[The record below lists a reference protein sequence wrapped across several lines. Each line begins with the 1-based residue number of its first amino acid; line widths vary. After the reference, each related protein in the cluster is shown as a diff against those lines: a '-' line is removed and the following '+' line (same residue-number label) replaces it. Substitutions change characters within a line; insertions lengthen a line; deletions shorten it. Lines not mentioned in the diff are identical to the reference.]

1 MVAVPPSLS
10 FTDGSHLFFVVFRKM
25 VSFVS
30 DSTVGTKKTG
40 MAAAFDDERTN
51 RQANFFKEKR
61 NSQELSRRITLL
73 SFLNCAAQN
82 GILEFNKTHRIV

>member
-1 MVAVPPSLS
+1 MVPPSRLC

-30 DSTVGTKKTG
+30 DSTVGTKKKTG

-61 NSQELSRRITLL
+61 NSQELFGENYIHMLKSKVFEELL
-73 SFLNCAAQN
+73 
-82 GILEFNKTHRIV
+82 GMI

>member
-61 NSQELSRRITLL
+61 NSQELFGENYIHMLKSKVFEALL
-73 SFLNCAAQN
+73 
-82 GILEFNKTHRIV
+82 GMI